1 MYGAIDVQKSLI
13 KAKSFLV
20 EELATGN
27 LEAALEVAQLQLDY
41 PRDSFDVYNGLETLR
56 RMADDGWLDASF
68 NLAYFYLN
76 FEASN
81 ASEIVPEF
89 KPDYKEAFSHL
100 LELMKTSYG
109 LSNYSGLYSYKW
121 SSKFSSDQGE
131 ELVNALDKTAKNPS
145 HISKSASIDAANLL
159 ADILIDGMFKPSNQ
173 MQGIE
178 YLTIAAD
185 DYKDPVSSI
194 KLGLLH
200 QSLEN
205 YELAERYL
213 LQGLEDSSVEKQAF
227 AHNSLGYHYNSSMPM
242 LNFKR
247 AAFHY
252 ERSIDLYDQSSFTS
266 DAAPHNLAMLYL
278 LADLDLSAM
287 LLKQNIFLR

>member
-1 MYGAIDVQKSLI
+1 MHGLGVPISHEKYFYWAKRGAELGAATAFLHLGRAYEHGYGVTANVEKSLENYARAAQLKKQRCLCLQLAQIYMYGAIDVQKSLI

-81 ASEIVPEF
+81 ASEIMPEF

-109 LSNYSGLYSYKW
+109 LSNYSGLYSIN
-121 SSKFSSDQGE
+121 G
-131 ELVNALDKTAKNPS
+131 V
-145 HISKSASIDAANLL
+145 AN
-159 ADILIDGMFKPSNQ
+159 SQ
-173 MQGIE
+173 
-178 YLTIAAD
+178 
-185 DYKDPVSSI
+185 VI
-194 KLGLLH
+194 K
-200 QSLEN
+200 
-205 YELAERYL
+205 
-213 LQGLEDSSVEKQAF
+213 
-227 AHNSLGYHYNSSMPM
+227 
-242 LNFKR
+242 
-247 AAFHY
+247 
-252 ERSIDLYDQSSFTS
+252 ERS
-266 DAAPHNLAMLYL
+266 L
-278 LADLDLSAM
+278 LMRLIKQ
-287 LLKQNIFLR
+287 LKIRVIFQKVLR